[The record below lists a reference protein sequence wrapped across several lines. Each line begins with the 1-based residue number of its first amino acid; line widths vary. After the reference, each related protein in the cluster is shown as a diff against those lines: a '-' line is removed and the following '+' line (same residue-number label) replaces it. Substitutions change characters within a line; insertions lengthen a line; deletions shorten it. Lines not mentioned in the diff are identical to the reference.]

1 MDRLLLHN
9 DFLWPIIVTSSDEN
23 RTLASGLYKTLMA
36 DTQYRSSLM
45 AASIISAIPIIIVFI
60 FGQKYFTEGISKGGI
75 KG

>member
-1 MDRLLLHN
+1 
-9 DFLWPIIVTSSDEN
+9 
-23 RTLASGLYKTLMA
+23 MA

>member
-1 MDRLLLHN
+1 
-9 DFLWPIIVTSSDEN
+9 
-23 RTLASGLYKTLMA
+23 MA

-45 AASIISAIPIIIVFI
+45 AASIISAIPIIIIVFI